1 MNIYTVHQWVL
12 LFYLYCFMGWIWES
26 CYVSLKN
33 HKWVNRGFL
42 KGPLL
47 PIYGSGAIVVLISTL
62 VVQKNLVLVFIIGM
76 IAATILEYITG
87 ALMEKLFHVRYWDYT
102 TEPFNINGH
111 VCLLCSLAWGVF
123 SVLLVRFVNPPIEYL
138 INNIPDEILEISAYI
153 ITVFITIDA
162 VQSFNE
168 AMDLKNLLIRFT
180 ERNDTII
187 NIKKRIEILEAFV
200 NEDVKS
206 MQEKLVEKVAIKQE
220 KSAAKKNTR
229 KQAIEAIIRRN
240 LALKEEATKGFVE
253 KVSRYVDKFDEL
265 SAKAIDEPSKIKAEF
280 LEDLSKLKVHELKI
294 NNTENKVYMNS
305 INILRRN
312 PNARAKKYEE
322 AMREVKNLDKEIKSK

>member
-280 LEDLSKLKVHELKI
+280 LEYLSKLKVHELKI

-322 AMREVKNLDKEIKSK
+322 AMREVKNLDKYIKDK

>member
-102 TEPFNINGH
+102 T
-111 VCLLCSLAWGVF
+111 
-123 SVLLVRFVNPPIEYL
+123 
-138 INNIPDEILEISAYI
+138 
-153 ITVFITIDA
+153 
-162 VQSFNE
+162 
-168 AMDLKNLLIRFT
+168 
-180 ERNDTII
+180 
-187 NIKKRIEILEAFV
+187 
-200 NEDVKS
+200 
-206 MQEKLVEKVAIKQE
+206 
-220 KSAAKKNTR
+220 
-229 KQAIEAIIRRN
+229 
-240 LALKEEATKGFVE
+240 
-253 KVSRYVDKFDEL
+253 
-265 SAKAIDEPSKIKAEF
+265 
-280 LEDLSKLKVHELKI
+280 
-294 NNTENKVYMNS
+294 
-305 INILRRN
+305 
-312 PNARAKKYEE
+312 
-322 AMREVKNLDKEIKSK
+322 

>member
-200 NEDVKS
+200 NEDLKS

-280 LEDLSKLKVHELKI
+280 LEYLSKLKVHELKI

-312 PNARAKKYEE
+312 PNARAKKYE
-322 AMREVKNLDKEIKSK
+322 